1 MNTNTPQEIV
11 SQKVQLLSSFKDDI
25 RRWFDGHYQ
34 PSDLPQLHSQ
44 IGQNVRGVKNIVMET
59 SCLKLMPTL
68 PPSVT
73 RGLVI
78 RDYDPFNSI
87 SGGPQDRVHF
97 IPAIVDMIDEAI
109 GVLESPRYLT
119 KLLINFNKQAN

>member
-11 SQKVQLLSSFKDDI
+11 SQKVQLLSSFKEDI
-25 RRWFDGHYQ
+25 RRWFDGQYQ
-34 PSDLPQLHSQ
+34 PSELPQLHSE
-44 IGQNVRGVKNIVMET
+44 IEQNVRGVRNIVMET

-87 SGGPQDRVHF
+87 SGSPHDRVNF

-109 GVLESPRYLT
+109 RVLESPRYLT
-119 KLLINFNKQAN
+119 KLLIKFPKKAK